1 VETLLPHQWS
11 YWSFLRKMLS
21 AAKGADAVIL
31 RGTSGFGAGYVEAV
45 AGLLIKLRWRHPPL
59 VLVSDATWDV
69 TSQALEDRLPR
80 FARPLL
86 PGLGRL
92 GVRATDGRHVIYGV
106 LSSDEKQ
113 GFEGRWGIDGRR
125 VRFTPFYATLGRDLA
140 SSATD
145 GGYVFAGGNSYR
157 DYDLL
162 VKAVEGLD
170 VPVRLASSWR
180 PSQPLPPNVEV
191 ASLPQDEYNRTML
204 GAGLMVVPLRP
215 AARSAGQQTY
225 LSAMLAGKPLIVTD
239 APGVRDY
246 VVPGQ
251 TALVV
256 ENDPEA
262 LRAAIT
268 WVLDPANKA
277 EVQLMTE
284 RARRTVEEQ
293 YLARHYFAR
302 LWETATQEAA
312 TQEAATQEAATQEAA
327 TQEAATHEPATQE
340 AATHAR
346 AGNGAAGPAPGN
358 I

>member
-1 VETLLPHQWS
+1 
-11 YWSFLRKMLS
+11 
-21 AAKGADAVIL
+21 
-31 RGTSGFGAGYVEAV
+31 
-45 AGLLIKLRWRHPPL
+45 
-59 VLVSDATWDV
+59 
-69 TSQALEDRLPR
+69 
-80 FARPLL
+80 
-86 PGLGRL
+86 
-92 GVRATDGRHVIYGV
+92 
-106 LSSDEKQ
+106 
-113 GFEGRWGIDGRR
+113 
-125 VRFTPFYATLGRDLA
+125 
-140 SSATD
+140 
-145 GGYVFAGGNSYR
+145 
-157 DYDLL
+157 
-162 VKAVEGLD
+162 
-170 VPVRLASSWR
+170 
-180 PSQPLPPNVEV
+180 
-191 ASLPQDEYNRTML
+191 
-204 GAGLMVVPLRP
+204 
-215 AARSAGQQTY
+215 
-225 LSAMLAGKPLIVTD
+225 MLAGKPLIVTD

-327 TQEAATHEPATQE
+327 TQEAASR
-340 AATHAR
+340 AR
-346 AGNGAAGPAPGN
+346 AGDGAAGPAPGN